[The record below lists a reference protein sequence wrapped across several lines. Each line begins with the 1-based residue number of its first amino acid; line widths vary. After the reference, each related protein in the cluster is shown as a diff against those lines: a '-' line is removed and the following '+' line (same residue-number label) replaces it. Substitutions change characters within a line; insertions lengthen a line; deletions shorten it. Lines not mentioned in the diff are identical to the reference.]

1 MRRVLLLITL
11 ACAAGVATLHASV
24 PPQPDDWEQLRQRT
38 REAFGSVRPALLSEG
53 PAIVV
58 GFTGGRQSASS
69 PSSGVVQLRHVLDE
83 QYAHRPDVVAH
94 AYNNRHWKEAA
105 ADVVTQV
112 RATAGPIPVIVAYG
126 HSLGAGSVT
135 KFARALSESGLDVTL
150 AIYVD
155 AVSIRNP
162 RVPGNVQF
170 AVNLYQRKGLL
181 RGFPLRGKRI
191 LVLENADRTTVLGSL
206 RIRPQTTRFGWNWNL
221 IQPLFYR
228 HHHLMGHDVRLQDYV
243 LGVIAFSVA
252 EAGFEIDAAGDV
264 DDVID
269 AGL

>member
-1 MRRVLLLITL
+1 MRRVLLLVSL
-11 ACAAGVATLHASV
+11 VSVAGVAALQATGPSAF
-24 PPQPDDWEQLRQRT
+24 DDWEQLRQRT
-38 REAFGSVRPALLSEG
+38 REAFGAALQGAGSEG

-58 GFTGGRQSASS
+58 GFTGGRQSATS

-83 QYAHRPDVVAH
+83 QYAHRSDVAAH
-94 AYNNRHWKEAA
+94 AYNNRHWKQAA
-105 ADVVTQV
+105 ADVVARV
-112 RATAGPIPVIVAYG
+112 RATAGPAPVIVAYG

-135 KFARALSESGLDVTL
+135 KFARALAEADLDVTL

-191 LVLENADRTTVLGSL
+191 LVLEDEDRTTVLGSL

-221 IQPLFYR
+221 IQPLLYR
-228 HHHLMGHDVRLQDYV
+228 HHHLIGHDIRLQDYV
-243 LGVIAFSVA
+243 LDVIAFSVA
-252 EAGFEIDAAGDV
+252 EAGFEID
-264 DDVID
+264 D
-269 AGL
+269 AGSVTDDEL

>member
-1 MRRVLLLITL
+1 MRRVFLLITL
-11 ACAAGVATLHASV
+11 ACVAGVATLQAYAPS
-24 PPQPDDWEQLRQRT
+24 PPDEWEQLRQRT
-38 REAFGSVRPALLSEG
+38 REAFGSVLLATGSEV

-58 GFTGGRQSASS
+58 GFTGGRQSATSAA
-69 PSSGVVQLRHVLDE
+69 SGVVQLRHVLDE

-105 ADVVTQV
+105 ADVVTRV
-112 RATAGPIPVIVAYG
+112 RATAGPTPVIVAYG

-135 KFARALSESGLDVTL
+135 KFARALSDAGLDVTL

-162 RVPGNVQF
+162 RVPDNVQF
-170 AVNLYQRKGLL
+170 AVNLYQRKGVL

-191 LVLENADRTTVLGSL
+191 LVLEDADRTTVLGSL
-206 RIRPQTTRFGWNWNL
+206 RIRPHTTRFGWNWNL

-228 HHHLMGHDVRLQDYV
+228 HHHLIGHDIRLQDYV
-243 LGVIAFSVA
+243 LDVLAFSVA
-252 EAGFEIDAAGDV
+252 EAGFELDDDGGVPDV
-264 DDVID
+264 SD